1 MFKKCEMCLGE
12 FRAHRERCAC
22 VLRRFSGFPCS
33 TSATRAT
40 KPEVVICSFSS
51 LARAACCALVLSLSL
66 TAFAVDPAAIQPQRD
81 ILYKSGDALD
91 EYEKE
96 RCKLDVYSPP
106 NAQDLPCVVW
116 FHGGG
121 LTGGNK
127 GGAIG
132 PALAGEGMVVALV
145 NYRLSPKATY
155 PAYVDDA
162 AAAVAWM
169 LKHAREYGGNP
180 RRVFVAG
187 HSAGGYL
194 TAMVALDSRLLAKYG
209 AKPEELAGAIPV
221 SGQMVTHYT
230 VRVERGLPKTQ
241 IIVDEAAPIF
251 HARKETPPLLVLYAD
266 KDMTLRADENRYFAA
281 ALAAVGNKNVTLLE
295 ITGHDHGTIGSGLTK
310 AGDQGHDAFLAFVKE
325 HGAVSAAP

>member
-1 MFKKCEMCLGE
+1 M
-12 FRAHRERCAC
+12 RVRRP
-22 VLRRFSGFPCS
+22 RFSEGS
-33 TSATRAT
+33 TSRTGHR
-40 KPEVVICSFSS
+40 KPEPVHSS
-51 LARAACCALVLSLSL
+51 LSTISRRVAQ
-66 TAFAVDPAAIQPQRD
+66 TAFLALALLLQPAVFAADPVAIQPQRD
-81 ILYKSGDALD
+81 ITYKSGDTLD
-91 EYEKE
+91 VYEKE
-96 RCKLDVYSPP
+96 RCKLDLYAPP
-106 NAQDLPCVVW
+106 NAKDLPCVVW

-132 PALAGEGMVVALV
+132 AALAGEGMVVAMV

-169 LKHAREYGGNP
+169 LKHAAEYGGNP

-194 TAMVALDSRLLAKYG
+194 TAMVVLDSHLLAKYG
-209 AKPEELAGAIPV
+209 AKPEDLAGAIPV

-230 VRVERGLPKTQ
+230 VRLERGLPKTQ
-241 IIVDEAAPIF
+241 IIVDEAAPIY

-266 KDMTLRADENRYFAA
+266 HDMTLRADENRYFGA
-281 ALAAVGNKNVTLLE
+281 ALAAAGNKNVTLLE
-295 ITGHDHGTIGSGLTK
+295 IKDHDHGTIGSGLTK
-310 AGDQGHDAFLAFVKE
+310 AGDQGHDAFLAFIKE
-325 HGAVSAAP
+325 HGEVAASQ